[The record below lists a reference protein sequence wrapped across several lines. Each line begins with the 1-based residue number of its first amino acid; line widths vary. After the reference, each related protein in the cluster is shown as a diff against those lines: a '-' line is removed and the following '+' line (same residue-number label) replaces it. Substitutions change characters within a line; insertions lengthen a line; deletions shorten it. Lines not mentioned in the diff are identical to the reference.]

1 MATNPAT
8 STEYIQHH
16 LKHWRLNL
24 QDFTWNNDNG
34 GFWTLH
40 VDTLLFSLTLGLIF
54 LALFRLVAVRMT
66 AGKPGKLQNAV
77 EMVFMF
83 VQKQVLDNFH
93 CRDRFVG
100 ALSLTIFIW
109 VFLMNFMDL
118 IPVDLLPVLFQQMG
132 VDYLRVVPSADLN
145 LTFGLSLGVFCLII
159 FYNLRFKSAKVLLKE
174 CFAHPFPWFLFPVN
188 FLFKCV
194 EELAKPLS
202 LALRLFGNLYAGELI
217 FILIALTPMYMQ
229 WLLGGV
235 WLGFHL
241 FVITLQAFIFMI
253 LTIVYLSMAKM
264 EQH

>member
-1 MATNPAT
+1 MAGDQLT

-16 LKHWRLNL
+16 LHHWNYDLK
-24 QDFTWNNDNG
+24 QGAWNVKTE

-40 VDTLLFSLTLGLIF
+40 IDTLLVSLTLGLVFFFIF
-54 LALFRLVAVRMT
+54 RWVARRVT
-66 AGKPGKLQNAV
+66 EGKPGRLQNAI
-77 EMVFMF
+77 EMVFTF
-83 VQKQVLDNFH
+83 VQKQVVDNFK
-93 CRDRFVG
+93 CRDRFVS
-100 ALSLTIFIW
+100 ALALTIFAW

-118 IPVDLLPVLFQQMG
+118 IPVDLLPELFKSAG
-132 VDYLRVVPSADLN
+132 VPYFRAVPTADLN
-145 LTFGLSLGVFCLII
+145 LTFGLSIGVFLLII
-159 FYNLRFKSAKVLLKE
+159 IYNIKHKSLKTLISE
-174 CFAHPFPWFLFPVN
+174 SFAHPFPWYLFPVN
-188 FLFKCV
+188 FLFKVV

-217 FILIALTPMYMQ
+217 FILIALTPFYMQ